1 MEKELKH
8 ISKLMSLVLRHK
20 PETIGLRLDEQGWA
34 SVDELIEKMKA
45 AGNHTDRSTIIAVVE
60 GNDKQR
66 FAFNE
71 DQSKIR
77 ANQGHSLS
85 VDLSLEAQQPPEYL
99 YHGTAIDF
107 LDSILEKGLQ
117 KQRRQHVHLSDN
129 AATAKAVGG
138 RHGKPVVLIIAASA
152 MATEGFTFYQS
163 ANKVWLTGEVPPAY
177 IRLSE
182 S

>member
-1 MEKELKH
+1 
-8 ISKLMSLVLRHK
+8 MSLVLRHQ

-34 SVDELIEKMKA
+34 SVDELIEKMNA
-45 AGNHTDRSTIIAVVE
+45 AGNHVDRNTIIAIVE

-66 FAFNE
+66 FAFNG

-77 ANQGHSLS
+77 ASQGHSLA
-85 VDLSLEAQQPPEYL
+85 VDLTLEEQLPPEHL
-99 YHGTAIDF
+99 FHGTAVDF
-107 LDSILEKGLQ
+107 VDSIFEKGLQ

-129 AATAKAVGG
+129 ATTAKAVGS
-138 RHGKPVVLIIAASA
+138 RHGKPVVLIIAARA
-152 MATEGFTFYQS
+152 MATAGFTFYLS

-182 S
+182 TL